1 MASSSASSTTSPAR
15 MFSKLRTSKLSKH
28 AKQVIAN
35 VYARTRMRFP
45 EKSVREVLSVVSED
59 TGISPRTVAKLK
71 AERLRGPLVSP
82 KKRAREVKISS
93 SRTVKHDSLTI
104 HAFRLKVHSM
114 YAKREIPTLDS
125 VIRAANEDDDLPN
138 FTKTTLWRLMKDIRF
153 TFAKRKRNLALIE
166 RSDIIAWRRRYLRAI
181 KKFRGQGRAHEGVR
195 LAGHDCEVIAR
206 CLPQMSD
213 DGIGCTLGQR
223 GPFDP
228 RTCWQQCNWFIEGF
242 PDYFRAKKGGKADYH
257 SEMDGRYFEEWFT
270 NKLLPNIP
278 PFSVIV
284 MDNAPYHSVALEKAP
299 TKSTRKADIQL
310 WLTKKGVPWSEDMVR
325 AELLEL
331 SQKVNTPSIV
341 YRIDTLAA
349 THGHEVLCHDT
360 EYSVHDGKFG
370 AYYVR
375 PLEATRTSNLVCSL
389 QLLKPCRGGDA
400 GYVYFGCVGHRGD
413 SYISQSKKQ
422 PPPAWVTP

>member
-1 MASSSASSTTSPAR
+1 
-15 MFSKLRTSKLSKH
+15 
-28 AKQVIAN
+28 
-35 VYARTRMRFP
+35 MRFP

-181 KKFRGQGRAHEGVR
+181 KKFRGQGRCIIYLNETWVN
-195 LAGHDCEVIAR
+195 AGHTKEYVWQDTTVKSSQDAFLKCLTTGLAAPSGKGAR
-206 CLPQMSD
+206 
-213 DGIGCTLGQR
+213 
-223 GPFDP
+223 
-228 RTCWQQCNWFIEGF
+228 F

-349 THGHEVLCHDT
+349 THGHEVLCVPPYHCEFNPIELVWSQIKGYIVARNT
-360 EYSVHDGKFG
+360 GFTLAEVEKLLPEALASVKQEKWQNCCAHVEQVEAEAWERDMIVDSEIEPLVFCICDSCNSSSDESG
-370 AYYVR
+370 AQFSDDE
-375 PLEATRTSNLVCSL
+375 LSGIEELC
-389 QLLKPCRGGDA
+389 
-400 GYVYFGCVGHRGD
+400 
-413 SYISQSKKQ
+413 
-422 PPPAWVTP
+422 